1 MMNMGSP
8 FGLPDIGADVG
19 APRIRQIVAGQTA
32 QHFFRYVGFFVVISL
47 GMYVYFLCSSRD
59 DFRDLIEEV
68 WSASVGGGGLD
79 RRYSLLSDAGVR
91 SVPVPRSPAVYG
103 VNGYRRD
110 LRGPRPEL
118 VGNLNSILAARHRVC
133 YTWLVFCWGYLDGCV
148 CDDWLA

>member
-1 MMNMGSP
+1 MC
-8 FGLPDIGADVG
+8 I
-19 APRIRQIVAGQTA
+19 
-32 QHFFRYVGFFVVISL
+32 
-47 GMYVYFLCSSRD
+47 FLCSFRD

-118 VGNLNSILAARHRVC
+118 LGNLNSILAARHRVC
-133 YTWLVFCWGYLDGCV
+133 YTWSVFCWGYLDGSV
-148 CDDWLA
+148 YDDRLF